1 MIKTMTYTTMHFTI
15 AFLVAWLLTGDI
27 WVGGLV
33 ALVEPAVNSVAYF
46 FHEKIWAAYQQ
57 RKNMSPQRKGTSQQS
72 KGTSQQRN
80 DTAQQGKRA
89 NTSSGRQTLRPQVTV
104 LEV

>member
-1 MIKTMTYTTMHFTI
+1 MIKTMTYTALHFTI

-27 WVGGLV
+27 WVGGLI

-46 FHEKIWAAYQQ
+46 FHEKAWASYLQ
-57 RKNMSPQRKGTSQQS
+57 RK
-72 KGTSQQRN
+72 
-80 DTAQQGKRA
+80 DTDNSADPNA
-89 NTSSGRQTLRPQVTV
+89 TI